1 MDSEIKLSL
10 RNLFVYTLKLE
21 VYMKFSII
29 VAAIFLSYEVVAT
42 VKHQT
47 ETILGNGEDVIWSLE
62 FHPKE
67 THLLFFTERSGKIK
81 SLNLITKAVTNYSG
95 VPEVYSA
102 SQGGLLDL
110 AFDPT
115 TSDLYFTYSEKLGA
129 GKNTTSLFKG
139 NVDLIGKKIT
149 GKTIF
154 RAKAESTG
162 GYHFGS
168 RIVLKKDALY
178 MSVGERNDRDFS
190 QNLNTHHGKIL
201 KLNLEGKA
209 YTNNPFNG
217 KNALPEIY
225 SYGHRN
231 PQGLVMDEKGNLYNS
246 EFGPRGGDE
255 INLVLAGRNYGWPVI
270 TYGKEYWGP
279 KIGTTEKEGM
289 EQPIKYWV
297 PSISP
302 SGIDFYN
309 GKVFPEYQGSLFLA
323 NLSGQHLRRLELKDG
338 KVIKEEELLTDL
350 EERFRDVK
358 VSPYDGFIYLATD
371 SGKIIRV
378 IPKKN

>member
-1 MDSEIKLSL
+1 
-10 RNLFVYTLKLE
+10 
-21 VYMKFSII
+21 MKFTII